1 MPKRKCQWKGYRRGD
16 ADYVGNFRCALPTTS
31 STRTRQAVLAAA
43 NVNEALAIHD
53 TSHLFIDEVLETTGG
68 GECTIT
74 YYDPARMI
82 QYVLDNCETLS
93 QLYGEIAMAN
103 PGQEWRLIMGYDEQ
117 TPGSKISRENL
128 RKNMVITMNFIEAG
142 AEVLESDDSWFIPFV
157 CRSDLLNKVR
167 GSWSTVLRRFLRRAI
182 LSATSVASFP
192 LLVRFT
198 HEDVQ
203 RVARI
208 TARLHTLLTDG
219 EGHQKTLEWNG
230 PSSLRPSFD
239 FANVFMKDAG
249 MVDPVANYV
258 DITCSDLS
266 LFRRWSDDSWHRNV
280 DSVLAARERHQRG
293 EITKTVLKNHIKGAG
308 FCVTPE
314 GLLADPDLREKI
326 SFLDT
331 CVYDFMHTS
340 FQEGFMS
347 NAMWLMCSSVLR
359 VKYGGDGNGA
369 PLVAYLREFQFPHSR
384 TEGKQLHRVFTDKM
398 MKKHKNRN
406 CILANASI
414 QMSLHQ
420 LLECWAIRESSG
432 CGELMQHCA
441 VFCAACEIVAV
452 YMKVKHRRMD
462 TVTAKAALLVA
473 IAKWQNLHKL
483 LYGIRYFKP
492 KFFWIWSI
500 AMDLTRSEFVFDMFS
515 VERQHR
521 RVRKQVEPIKNTRQF
536 EGTVLQRVLDA
547 QITSLQ
553 GVDLIAKK
561 YKIGERNVRRA
572 CGGEPASMAD
582 VCVCRGVKLH
592 VDDIVEHDT
601 DIGVITACY
610 QCDSNALLVVSVE
623 LMRKLSPTRFQQTAV
638 ERLWKASAVKS
649 AIAWRSLGD
658 RDVEVVRA
666 W

>member
-1 MPKRKCQWKGYRRGD
+1 
-16 ADYVGNFRCALPTTS
+16 
-31 STRTRQAVLAAA
+31 
-43 NVNEALAIHD
+43 
-53 TSHLFIDEVLETTGG
+53 
-68 GECTIT
+68 
-74 YYDPARMI
+74 
-82 QYVLDNCETLS
+82 
-93 QLYGEIAMAN
+93 
-103 PGQEWRLIMGYDEQ
+103 
-117 TPGSKISRENL
+117 
-128 RKNMVITMNFIEAG
+128 MNFIEAG

-359 VKYGGDGNGA
+359 VKYGG
-369 PLVAYLREFQFPHSR
+369 
-384 TEGKQLHRVFTDKM
+384 
-398 MKKHKNRN
+398 
-406 CILANASI
+406 
-414 QMSLHQ
+414 
-420 LLECWAIRESSG
+420 
-432 CGELMQHCA
+432 
-441 VFCAACEIVAV
+441 
-452 YMKVKHRRMD
+452 
-462 TVTAKAALLVA
+462 
-473 IAKWQNLHKL
+473 
-483 LYGIRYFKP
+483 
-492 KFFWIWSI
+492 
-500 AMDLTRSEFVFDMFS
+500 
-515 VERQHR
+515 
-521 RVRKQVEPIKNTRQF
+521 
-536 EGTVLQRVLDA
+536 
-547 QITSLQ
+547 
-553 GVDLIAKK
+553 
-561 YKIGERNVRRA
+561 
-572 CGGEPASMAD
+572 
-582 VCVCRGVKLH
+582 
-592 VDDIVEHDT
+592 
-601 DIGVITACY
+601 
-610 QCDSNALLVVSVE
+610 
-623 LMRKLSPTRFQQTAV
+623 
-638 ERLWKASAVKS
+638 
-649 AIAWRSLGD
+649 
-658 RDVEVVRA
+658 
-666 W
+666 